1 MTTASDILDFWFAPA
16 LSPEYGHSRPVWF
29 KKDPEFDR
37 LIRDRF
43 LTVYQQ
49 AAAGQ
54 LTAWQASAPTCLAL
68 IVLLDQFPRNLFRH
82 TPQAF
87 ATDPQ
92 ALAAAEQAI
101 ADGFDAKL
109 LPVQRWFIYMP
120 FEHSENL
127 QHQERSLRLFE
138 QLKDL
143 PAGADYARRHWQVI
157 QRFGRFPHR
166 NAILGRSSTPEELEF
181 LTQPGSSF

>member
-1 MTTASDILDFWFAPA
+1 MPVAPDILDFWFAPA
-16 LSPEYGHSRPVWF
+16 SSPEYGHSRAVWF
-29 KKDPEFDR
+29 KNDPEFDR

-43 LTVYQQ
+43 LMVYQQ

-54 LTAWQASAPTCLAL
+54 LAAWQASAPTCLAL
-68 IVLLDQFPRNLFRH
+68 IVLLDQFSRNLFRH

-87 ATDPQ
+87 ATDSQ
-92 ALAAAEQAI
+92 ALAAAERAI
-101 ADGFDAKL
+101 AHGLDVEL

-127 QHQERSLRLFE
+127 QHQERSVQLFE

-166 NAILGRSSTPEELEF
+166 NAILGRPSTPEELEF
-181 LTQPGSSF
+181 LSQPGSSF